1 MPMSAMSL
9 GPDHTPII
17 AVLGFIGMFVGFLW
31 VRRITGGTDELDRTS
46 WRYQRRPFR
55 GSWLPSMPELPTWG
69 WLLTRGAMA
78 IGLGAVLVA
87 TVGPFVLRRWQ
98 GAFEV
103 GLPAI
108 VVWLVAV
115 SAAVSGTVW
124 IVRIARHSPEDG
136 AGPTWRYRR

>member
-1 MPMSAMSL
+1 
-9 GPDHTPII
+9 
-17 AVLGFIGMFVGFLW
+17 
-31 VRRITGGTDELDRTS
+31 
-46 WRYQRRPFR
+46 
-55 GSWLPSMPELPTWG
+55 MPELPTWG